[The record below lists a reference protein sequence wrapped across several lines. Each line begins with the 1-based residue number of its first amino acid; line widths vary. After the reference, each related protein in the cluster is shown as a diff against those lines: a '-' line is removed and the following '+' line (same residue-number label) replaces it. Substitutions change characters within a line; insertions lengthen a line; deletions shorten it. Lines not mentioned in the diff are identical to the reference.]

1 MLPGYLTH
9 GQVEM
14 GEFKRGKSDTKGLFS
29 CIQPST
35 VLFCMCL
42 VKLDT
47 YRGQR
52 GHTEDTI
59 QRTKMV

>member
-1 MLPGYLTH
+1 MLPGYLIH

-14 GEFKRGKSDTKGLFS
+14 AEFKRGKSDTKGLFS

-42 VKLDT
+42 VKHPLF
-47 YRGQR
+47 RGQKWSSPKF
-52 GHTEDTI
+52 E
-59 QRTKMV
+59 